1 MNDVQ
6 RAGIW
11 TLSIGLALTIAMV
24 LLMLISRMSDPNGV
38 PILPVLILMLGGIAA
53 VIGLVL
59 TTIGVRMNK
68 SLN

>member
-1 MNDVQ
+1 MNDIQ

-11 TLSIGLALTIAMV
+11 TLSIGGALSIAMV
-24 LLMLISRMSDPNGV
+24 LLMLISRLSDPNGV
-38 PILPVLILMLGGIAA
+38 PILPVLILMVGGVAA

-59 TTIGVRMNK
+59 TIIGVRMNK